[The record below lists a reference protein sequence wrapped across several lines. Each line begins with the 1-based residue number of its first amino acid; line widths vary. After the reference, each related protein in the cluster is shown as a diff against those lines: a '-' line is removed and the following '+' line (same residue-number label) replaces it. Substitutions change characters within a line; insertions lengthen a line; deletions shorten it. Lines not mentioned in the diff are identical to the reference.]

1 MHEGGYL
8 LPSWWMN
15 VMFWLRCLLLEIN
28 IEGCMGT
35 AEVGPVAVLGH
46 VHQCG
51 FDKLYALSSPLRP
64 GSHFWRLPPFLGKG
78 PETLYAG
85 QKLNDNEWH
94 TVRVVRRG
102 KSLKLTVD
110 DDVAEGKC
118 DCGGLC
124 HCFHCLVCLPFPF
137 WKFLFSLKDVTHRVL
152 YGQAQARLGIS
163 PYPVFHNPFLQRVY
177 S

>member
-1 MHEGGYL
+1 MKEDTYFLHYG
-8 LPSWWMN
+8 WMSFL
-15 VMFWLRCLLLEIN
+15 FWLRYLILEMD

-35 AEVGPVAVLGH
+35 VAVGSMAVLGH

-51 FDKLYALSSPLRP
+51 FDKLYALSSTLRA
-64 GSHFWRLPPFLGKG
+64 GSNFWHLPPFLGKG

-124 HCFHCLVCLPFPF
+124 LCSHCLVCLPFTF
-137 WKFLFSLKDVTHRVL
+137 WKFLFSLKEVTHHVL
-152 YGQAQARLGIS
+152 YGHAQARLRIS
-163 PYPVFHNPFLQRVY
+163 PYSEFHNPFLQLVY